1 MRLEQSNLLVKV
13 DIDEWMMSCR
23 AFLVPGRMKPE
34 EAVQATLSSLPD
46 EVIDSVGVTALG
58 SEDSLAERRR
68 KLEFLQQQEALIKE
82 EAKKALVD
90 QEEKGTTVEDGS
102 DEKDRALRDKML
114 ATAREA
120 QHLAQTKTL
129 DKRDEL
135 CKLSAALAVLA
146 SASVSPFL
154 SLFDLSHTLRWFF
167 LGKNCNLCMD
177 PLTMFS
183 DTVQMHF
190 ACSL

>member
-1 MRLEQSNLLVKV
+1 MVYFAQ
-13 DIDEWMMSCR
+13 
-23 AFLVPGRMKPE
+23 
-34 EAVQATLSSLPD
+34 
-46 EVIDSVGVTALG
+46 
-58 SEDSLAERRR
+58 
-68 KLEFLQQQEALIKE
+68 E

>member
-1 MRLEQSNLLVKV
+1 M
-13 DIDEWMMSCR
+13 
-23 AFLVPGRMKPE
+23 
-34 EAVQATLSSLPD
+34 
-46 EVIDSVGVTALG
+46 
-58 SEDSLAERRR
+58 
-68 KLEFLQQQEALIKE
+68 
-82 EAKKALVD
+82 D

-120 QHLAQTKTL
+120 QQLAQTKTL

-154 SLFDLSHTLRWFF
+154 SLFDLLHTLRWFF
-167 LGKNCNLCMD
+167 SGKNCKLGPTYNVSSDVLRYSPNAFC
-177 PLTMFS
+177 MFS
-183 DTVQMHF
+183 
-190 ACSL
+190 LKYPI

>member
-1 MRLEQSNLLVKV
+1 MVYFAQ
-13 DIDEWMMSCR
+13 
-23 AFLVPGRMKPE
+23 
-34 EAVQATLSSLPD
+34 
-46 EVIDSVGVTALG
+46 
-58 SEDSLAERRR
+58 
-68 KLEFLQQQEALIKE
+68 E

-129 DKRDEL
+129 VKRDEL